1 MIIGKVFTVTEV
13 NRIMKRI
20 VNDNEEF
27 ANLQVEGEISNFK
40 RYPSGHCYFNLKD
53 KQGSLKAV
61 MFARA
66 AVRLKALPQNGDMI
80 VAIGRMDVYER
91 DGVYQL
97 YVDMLMPVGA
107 GDLMQGYEALKKK
120 LAAEGLF
127 AQDKKKPLP
136 AHPET
141 VGIITSSAG
150 AAVRD
155 IITVARRRDK
165 SVKLILY
172 PVRVQGKEAIEEI
185 VHGIEFMNK
194 KKMADVLIVGRGG
207 GSMEDLWAFNEE
219 PVVRAIA
226 ASQLPIVSAVGHEID
241 FTLADF
247 AADLRAATPSAAA
260 ELVVPNRGELL
271 EKIKKLRERA
281 LHALVRTYREKAM
294 AYKHLSET
302 GIFTRPALIWEAK
315 AQALDTA
322 NQKMT
327 DAVEKKLQGYGNKLA
342 VLDAK
347 LQAMS
352 PLRILARG
360 YTVTENAD
368 GQLVKSSVQLK
379 TGEILVTRFKDGQVV
394 SQVKEI
400 SQGKGEEE

>member
-66 AVRLKALPQNGDMI
+66 AVRLKALPKNGDMI

-219 PVVRAIA
+219 TVVRAIA

-327 DAVEKKLQGYGNKLA
+327 DAIEKKIQGYGSKLA

-368 GQLVKSSVQLK
+368 GQLLKSSAQLK

>member
-66 AVRLKALPQNGDMI
+66 AVRLKALPKNGDMI

-281 LHALVRTYREKAM
+281 LHALARTYREKAI

-327 DAVEKKLQGYGNKLA
+327 DAVEKKLQGYGSKLA
-342 VLDAK
+342 ILDAK

-368 GQLVKSSVQLK
+368 GQLIKSSAQLK

>member
-327 DAVEKKLQGYGNKLA
+327 DAIEKKLQGYGSKLA

-368 GQLVKSSVQLK
+368 GQLLKSSAQLK

>member
-66 AVRLKALPQNGDMI
+66 AVRLKALPKNGDMI

-271 EKIKKLRERA
+271 EKIIKLRERA
-281 LHALVRTYREKAM
+281 LPALARTYREKAI

-327 DAVEKKLQGYGNKLA
+327 DAVEKKLQGYGSKLA
-342 VLDAK
+342 ILDAK

-368 GQLVKSSVQLK
+368 GQLIKSSAQLK

>member
-61 MFARA
+61 MFARV
-66 AVRLKALPQNGDMI
+66 AVRLKALPKNGDMI

-219 PVVRAIA
+219 TVVRAIA

-327 DAVEKKLQGYGNKLA
+327 DAIEKKIQGYGSKLA

-368 GQLVKSSVQLK
+368 GQLLKSSAQLK

>member
-66 AVRLKALPQNGDMI
+66 AVRLKALPKNGDMI

-260 ELVVPNRGELL
+260 ELVVPNQGELL

-327 DAVEKKLQGYGNKLA
+327 DAIEKKLQGYGSKLA

-368 GQLVKSSVQLK
+368 GQLLKSSAQLK

>member
-13 NRIMKRI
+13 NHIMKRI
-20 VNDNEEF
+20 VNDHEEF

-368 GQLVKSSVQLK
+368 GQLVKSSAQLK
-379 TGEILVTRFKDGQVV
+379 TGDILVTRFKDGQVV

>member
-66 AVRLKALPQNGDMI
+66 AVRLKALPKNGDMI

-327 DAVEKKLQGYGNKLA
+327 DAIEKKIQGYGSKLA

-368 GQLVKSSVQLK
+368 GQLLKSSAQLK

>member
-66 AVRLKALPQNGDMI
+66 AVRLKALPKNGDMI

-207 GSMEDLWAFNEE
+207 GSMDDLWAFNEE
-219 PVVRAIA
+219 TVVRAIA

-327 DAVEKKLQGYGNKLA
+327 DAIEKKIQGYGSKLA

-368 GQLVKSSVQLK
+368 GQLLKSSAQLK

>member
-66 AVRLKALPQNGDMI
+66 AVRLKALPKNGDMI

-327 DAVEKKLQGYGNKLA
+327 DAVEKKLQGYGSKLA
-342 VLDAK
+342 ILDAK

-368 GQLVKSSVQLK
+368 GQLLKSSAQLK

>member
-61 MFARA
+61 MFARV
-66 AVRLKALPQNGDMI
+66 AVRLKALPKNGDMI

-260 ELVVPNRGELL
+260 ELVVPNQGELL

-327 DAVEKKLQGYGNKLA
+327 DAVEKKLQGYGSKLA

-368 GQLVKSSVQLK
+368 GQLLKSSAQLK

>member
-1 MIIGKVFTVTEV
+1 
-13 NRIMKRI
+13 
-20 VNDNEEF
+20 
-27 ANLQVEGEISNFK
+27 
-40 RYPSGHCYFNLKD
+40 
-53 KQGSLKAV
+53 
-61 MFARA
+61 
-66 AVRLKALPQNGDMI
+66 
-80 VAIGRMDVYER
+80 
-91 DGVYQL
+91 
-97 YVDMLMPVGA
+97 
-107 GDLMQGYEALKKK
+107 
-120 LAAEGLF
+120 
-127 AQDKKKPLP
+127 
-136 AHPET
+136 
-141 VGIITSSAG
+141 
-150 AAVRD
+150 
-155 IITVARRRDK
+155 
-165 SVKLILY
+165 
-172 PVRVQGKEAIEEI
+172 
-185 VHGIEFMNK
+185 
-194 KKMADVLIVGRGG
+194 
-207 GSMEDLWAFNEE
+207 MEDLWAFNEE

-327 DAVEKKLQGYGNKLA
+327 DAIEKKIQGYGSKLA

-368 GQLVKSSVQLK
+368 GQLLKSSAQLK

>member
-66 AVRLKALPQNGDMI
+66 AVRLKALPKNGDMI

-281 LHALVRTYREKAM
+281 LHALVRTYREKAI

-327 DAVEKKLQGYGNKLA
+327 DAVEKKLQGYGSKLA
-342 VLDAK
+342 ILDAK

-368 GQLVKSSVQLK
+368 GQLIKSSAQLK

>member
-66 AVRLKALPQNGDMI
+66 AVRLKALPKNGDMI

-327 DAVEKKLQGYGNKLA
+327 DAIEKKLQGYGSKLA

-368 GQLVKSSVQLK
+368 GQLLKSSAQLK

>member
-61 MFARA
+61 MFARV
-66 AVRLKALPQNGDMI
+66 AVRLKALPKNGDMI

-281 LHALVRTYREKAM
+281 LQALVRTYREKAM

-327 DAVEKKLQGYGNKLA
+327 DAVEKKLQGYGSKLA
-342 VLDAK
+342 ILDAK

-368 GQLVKSSVQLK
+368 GQLIKSSAQLK

>member
-368 GQLVKSSVQLK
+368 GQLVKSSAQLK
-379 TGEILVTRFKDGQVV
+379 TGDILVTRFKDGQVV

>member
-20 VNDNEEF
+20 VNDNDEF

-107 GDLMQGYEALKKK
+107 GDLMKGYEALKKK

-281 LHALVRTYREKAM
+281 LHALARTYREKAI

-327 DAVEKKLQGYGNKLA
+327 DAVEKKLQGYGSKLA
-342 VLDAK
+342 ILDAK

-368 GQLVKSSVQLK
+368 GQLIKSSAQLK

>member
-66 AVRLKALPQNGDMI
+66 AVRLKALPKNGDMI

-327 DAVEKKLQGYGNKLA
+327 DAVEKKLQGYGSKLA
-342 VLDAK
+342 ILDAK

-368 GQLVKSSVQLK
+368 GQLIKSSAQLK

>member
-20 VNDNEEF
+20 VNDNDEF

-107 GDLMQGYEALKKK
+107 GDLMKGYEALKKK

-281 LHALVRTYREKAM
+281 LYALVRTYREKAM

-327 DAVEKKLQGYGNKLA
+327 DAVEKKLQGYGSKLA
-342 VLDAK
+342 ILDAK

-368 GQLVKSSVQLK
+368 GQLIKSSAQLK